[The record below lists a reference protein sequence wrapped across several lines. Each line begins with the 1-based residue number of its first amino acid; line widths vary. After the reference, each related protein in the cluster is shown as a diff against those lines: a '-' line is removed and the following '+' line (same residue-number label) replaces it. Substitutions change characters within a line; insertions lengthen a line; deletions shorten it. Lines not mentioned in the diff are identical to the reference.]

1 MFNTIFYAHTR
12 THTHTHTHTCTFS
25 PDKTD
30 SKKRLVS
37 SGGCVSG
44 GGRVAD
50 HSQRTITSVFPK
62 SNSSKGGGAV
72 NSVNPISLSSSHSD
86 SASSSPSPST
96 TPLSSLASCHGD
108 SVTTNRDKKTSKP
121 GAPCKD
127 NDIPND
133 VLSSFGNLSPSP
145 GAWIGRKDRPAA
157 NTRKTLKRPKRD
169 CKEKRKEGEWK
180 TKKAKLEEVE
190 EEERDDVV
198 IIKAD
203 SSKKKKTRNNVTN
216 NAGST
221 SLMERVLATTHRLDK
236 LDELMST
243 SEPVIEMTEEM
254 KRLRARV
261 RGEKGNQN
269 KEFL

>member
-1 MFNTIFYAHTR
+1 M
-12 THTHTHTHTCTFS
+12 
-25 PDKTD
+25 
-30 SKKRLVS
+30 
-37 SGGCVSG
+37 
-44 GGRVAD
+44 
-50 HSQRTITSVFPK
+50 TITSVFLK
-62 SNSSKGGGAV
+62 SNSKGGGAV
-72 NSVNPISLSSSHSD
+72 KSVNPISLSSSHSD

-108 SVTTNRDKKTSKP
+108 SVAINRNKKTSKP
-121 GAPCKD
+121 SAPCKD
-127 NDIPND
+127 NVVPDD

-145 GAWIGRKDRPAA
+145 GAWISRKDRPAA
-157 NTRKTLKRPKRD
+157 NTRKTLKRSKRD
-169 CKEKRKEGEWK
+169 NKEKRKEGEWK
-180 TKKAKLEEVE
+180 TKRAKLEEVD

-198 IIKAD
+198 LIKAD
-203 SSKKKKTRNNVTN
+203 SSKKKTRNNVTN

-221 SLMERVLATTHRLDK
+221 SLMERVLATTNRLDK

>member
-1 MFNTIFYAHTR
+1 MFNTIFY
-12 THTHTHTHTCTFS
+12 THTHTHTFS
-25 PDKTD
+25 PGKTD

-44 GGRVAD
+44 GGRVTD

-62 SNSSKGGGAV
+62 SSSKGGGAI
-72 NSVNPISLSSSHSD
+72 NSVNPISFSSSHSD
-86 SASSSPSPST
+86 SASSSPSPSN

-108 SVTTNRDKKTSKP
+108 SVTTKQNKKTSKP
-121 GAPCKD
+121 SAPCKD
-127 NDIPND
+127 NVVPDD
-133 VLSSFGNLSPSP
+133 VLSSFGSLSSPSP

-180 TKKAKLEEVE
+180 TKRAKLEEVE

-198 IIKAD
+198 IINAD

-221 SLMERVLATTHRLDK
+221 SLMERVLATTNRLDK
-236 LDELMST
+236 LDELMSA

-269 KEFL
+269 KGFL

>member
-1 MFNTIFYAHTR
+1 M
-12 THTHTHTHTCTFS
+12 HTHTHTHAFS

-44 GGRVAD
+44 GGRVTD
-50 HSQRTITSVFPK
+50 HSQRTITSAFPK
-62 SNSSKGGGAV
+62 SNSKGGEGAV
-72 NSVNPISLSSSHSD
+72 NSVNPISLSSSHSN
-86 SASSSPSPST
+86 SASSSPSPSI

-108 SVTTNRDKKTSKP
+108 SVTTKQNKKTSKP
-121 GAPCKD
+121 SAPCKD
-127 NDIPND
+127 NVVPDD
-133 VLSSFGNLSPSP
+133 VLSSFGSLSSPSP
-145 GAWIGRKDRPAA
+145 GAWISRKDRPAA
-157 NTRKTLKRPKRD
+157 NTRKTLKRPKRGN
-169 CKEKRKEGEWK
+169 KEKRKEGEWK
-180 TKKAKLEEVE
+180 TKRAKLEEVE

-198 IIKAD
+198 IINAD

-221 SLMERVLATTHRLDK
+221 SLMERVLATTNRLDK

-269 KEFL
+269 KEIL

>member
-1 MFNTIFYAHTR
+1 M
-12 THTHTHTHTCTFS
+12 
-25 PDKTD
+25 
-30 SKKRLVS
+30 
-37 SGGCVSG
+37 
-44 GGRVAD
+44 
-50 HSQRTITSVFPK
+50 FPK
-62 SNSSKGGGAV
+62 SSSKGGGGAV

-96 TPLSSLASCHGD
+96 TPLSSLASCHGN
-108 SVTTNRDKKTSKP
+108 SVKKTSKP
-121 GAPCKD
+121 SALCKD
-127 NDIPND
+127 NVVPDD
-133 VLSSFGNLSPSP
+133 VLSSFGSLSPSP

-180 TKKAKLEEVE
+180 TKRAKLEEVE

-198 IIKAD
+198 IINAD
-203 SSKKKKTRNNVTN
+203 SSKKKKTKDNVTN
-216 NAGST
+216 NAGSI
-221 SLMERVLATTHRLDK
+221 SLMERVLATTNRLDK
-236 LDELMST
+236 LDELMSA

-269 KEFL
+269 KEFCE